1 MFQKFKRKFIGDRE
15 FYKNLLILI
24 IPIIIQQGITN
35 FVSLLDNVMVGRL
48 GTESMSGVAIVN
60 QLLFVFNI
68 TVFGGLS
75 GASIYGAQYF
85 GKGDHDG
92 VRYAFRFKLIFSAI
106 IVGIATF
113 VLLCF
118 RNPLISLFLSDS
130 DAGSN
135 LTLTLTEAQ
144 KYLMIMLVGL
154 PPFAIS
160 QAFASSLR
168 ENGETVSPMVASTLA
183 IGTNLVLNYIL
194 IFGKFGAPVLGVSGA
209 AIATVISRYIEA
221 IYLIINTQRNNSKFP
236 FIQKAFR
243 SIYIPLQVVKNIL
256 VTGTP
261 LILNEILWSIGT
273 TMITQSYS
281 TRGLQVVAA
290 VNITSTVWNLFCI
303 IMFAMGSAVSII
315 IGQQLGAGEIE
326 KAKDTDNKLIF
337 FNLVLHICIGL
348 LIAATAPFIPMIYN
362 TEQEVRYLTTKLL
375 FVAGAALPIQSMCH
389 IMYFTLR
396 SGGKTFITF
405 LFDCVFT
412 WVIALPIAYCLSRFT
427 DLHIVLIYASVS
439 FSEIIKVIIG
449 GFLLHSGIWANNM
462 VSNPSKS

>member
-1 MFQKFKRKFIGDRE
+1 MFQKFKHKFIGNRE

-92 VRYAFRFKLIFSAI
+92 VRYAFRFKIVFSAI
-106 IVGIATF
+106 IVGTATLI
-113 VLLCF
+113 LLLF
-118 RNPLISLFLSDS
+118 RDPLISLFLSES

-135 LTLTLTEAQ
+135 LTLTLSEAQ
-144 KYLMIMLVGL
+144 GYLMIMLIGL
-154 PPFAIS
+154 PPFALS
-160 QAFASSLR
+160 QAYASSLR
-168 ENGETVSPMVASTLA
+168 ENGETVSPMIASTLA

-194 IFGKFGAPVLGVSGA
+194 IFGKFGAPALGVEGA

-221 IYLIINTQRNNSKFP
+221 VYLILNTQKQKSRFL

-243 SIYIPLQVVKNIL
+243 SMYIPKHIVKNIL
-256 VTGTP
+256 ITGMP
-261 LILNEILWSIGT
+261 LILNEILWSVGT

-290 VNITSTVWNLFCI
+290 INITMTVWNLFCI
-303 IMFAMGSAVSII
+303 IMFAMGNAVSII

-337 FNLVLHICIGL
+337 FNLVLHIGIGL
-348 LIAATAPFIPMIYN
+348 LIALSAPFIPLIYN
-362 TEQEVRYLTTKLL
+362 TEQEVRTLTTNLL
-375 FVAGAALPIQSMCH
+375 YVAGAALPIQSMCH
-389 IMYFTLR
+389 VMYFTIR

-412 WVIALPIAYCLSRFT
+412 WAVALPIAFCLSRYT
-427 DLHIVLIYASVS
+427 DLHIVLIYGCVQ

-449 GFLLHSGIWANNM
+449 FFLLRSGIWANNM
-462 VSNPSKS
+462 VANA

>member
-144 KYLMIMLVGL
+144 KKKRIFQSFNY
-154 PPFAIS
+154 S
-160 QAFASSLR
+160 NSL
-168 ENGETVSPMVASTLA
+168 TKCSPV
-183 IGTNLVLNYIL
+183 
-194 IFGKFGAPVLGVSGA
+194 
-209 AIATVISRYIEA
+209 
-221 IYLIINTQRNNSKFP
+221 
-236 FIQKAFR
+236 
-243 SIYIPLQVVKNIL
+243 
-256 VTGTP
+256 
-261 LILNEILWSIGT
+261 
-273 TMITQSYS
+273 
-281 TRGLQVVAA
+281 
-290 VNITSTVWNLFCI
+290 
-303 IMFAMGSAVSII
+303 
-315 IGQQLGAGEIE
+315 
-326 KAKDTDNKLIF
+326 
-337 FNLVLHICIGL
+337 
-348 LIAATAPFIPMIYN
+348 
-362 TEQEVRYLTTKLL
+362 
-375 FVAGAALPIQSMCH
+375 
-389 IMYFTLR
+389 
-396 SGGKTFITF
+396 TF
-405 LFDCVFT
+405 LVNFWQLMFKAEKT
-412 WVIALPIAYCLSRFT
+412 
-427 DLHIVLIYASVS
+427 
-439 FSEIIKVIIG
+439 
-449 GFLLHSGIWANNM
+449 
-462 VSNPSKS
+462 KS